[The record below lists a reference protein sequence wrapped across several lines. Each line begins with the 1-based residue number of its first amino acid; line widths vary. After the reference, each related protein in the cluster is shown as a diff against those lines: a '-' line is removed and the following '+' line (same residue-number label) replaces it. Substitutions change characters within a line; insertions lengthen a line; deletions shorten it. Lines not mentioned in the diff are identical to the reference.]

1 MAIAKNP
8 IQTDVVY
15 KFKISRIKEPMEF
28 KNLWS
33 LQIDLGNGFETLVDA
48 DSLSL
53 CVDKIGHVLETDGF

>member
-1 MAIAKNP
+1 MIAKNP
-8 IQTDVVY
+8 IQTD
-15 KFKISRIKEPMEF
+15 ISYTFRIRRIAEPKEF

-33 LQIDLGNGFETLVDA
+33 LEVNQGNGFETLVDA